1 MLWWWKDHFHTAC
14 SRDQGQSW
22 GQGCRARVQVG
33 ETGVWKGGDQ
43 NRGVLSHPTTSRS
56 AYWGASRDQHWGDV
70 SIQFWG
76 AVPTAEVGLGH
87 EHCCFRASTRCS
99 SWLLL
104 YSFILFLSFN
114 IYFWVSYYVPG
125 IGGLSLGPHTEPSLQ
140 RYRDRPATRLHP
152 HRGESQRHLSF

>member
-43 NRGVLSHPTTSRS
+43 NRGVLSHPTTSRP

-76 AVPTAEVGLGH
+76 AVPTAEVGLSH

-104 YSFILFLSFN
+104 YSFIPVSFFQYLFL
-114 IYFWVSYYVPG
+114 
-125 IGGLSLGPHTEPSLQ
+125 GLLLCARHWRLEPRASH
-140 RYRDRPATRLHP
+140 RARPA
-152 HRGESQRHLSF
+152 EVQRQTSN